1 MLTLLPRTGSEESE
15 LEDLAAKALRKRV
28 SGHGVQ
34 GLAVLGLC
42 LGVSGLGTGTL

>member
-15 LEDLAAKALRKRV
+15 LED